1 MRAIMLEV
9 PPQVME
15 WRRQTGADL
24 RDEMWEGVLHMP
36 PMAINEHQG
45 LGGDLR
51 DYVKHFWA
59 KPIKARVYPE
69 VNLAS
74 IGGWDHDYRIP
85 DMLMLTMR
93 HFGIDKGTHF
103 EGPADG
109 VVEIHSPGDEA
120 YEKLEFY
127 AKLGVGEVW
136 IIHRD
141 TKAPGIY
148 LLRNGDYVKQRAT
161 GGWVRSPLTGLEMK
175 KGKPGKLAIRKIGDD
190 STRADL
196 PEY

>member
-1 MRAIMLEV
+1 MSVMLPDV
-9 PPQVME
+9 SAF
-15 WRRQTGADL
+15 RKSTGADL
-24 RDEMWEGVLHMP
+24 RDEMWDGVLHMP
-36 PMAINEHQG
+36 PMPLNKHQDFS
-45 LGGDLR
+45 GDLR
-51 DYVKHFWA
+51 DYLKHYWA
-59 KPIKARVYPE
+59 RAIRAKVYPE

-74 IGGWDHDYRIP
+74 IGGWPNDYRIP
-85 DMLMLTMR
+85 DILMLTR
-93 HFGIDKGTHF
+93 KNFGIDKGTHF

-141 TKAPGIY
+141 TKVPEIY
-148 LLRNGDYVKQRAT
+148 LLKNGGYVKQRAVA
-161 GGWVRSPLTGLEMK
+161 GWVRSPLTGLEMK
-175 KGKPGKLAIRKIGDD
+175 KGKPGKLAIRKVGDD